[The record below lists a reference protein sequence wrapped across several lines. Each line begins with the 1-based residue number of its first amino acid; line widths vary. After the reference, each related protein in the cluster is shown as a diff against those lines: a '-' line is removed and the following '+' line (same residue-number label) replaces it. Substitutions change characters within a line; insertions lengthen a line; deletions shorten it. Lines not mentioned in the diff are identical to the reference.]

1 MKSSSRRHAFAG
13 SAPDHS
19 GRKGKDLGSWVASL
33 KSGLALAAGSLAL
46 LQVFPVKAQETEVPP
61 GPITVIIPTAVGGN
75 PDIVTRVIGNAIA
88 DSLGRPILVEPKLG
102 AAGLVA
108 AQYVAKARPDG
119 QTLLLVTGAHPI
131 LPAIHK
137 NAGFDAVSDFAFI
150 STLTLFPFVIS
161 VRADH
166 PAQSFQDLIAL
177 SKQNPGKY
185 AFTSTGVGSTLH
197 LTGELINRA
206 FNVDWRHVPYKGGTT
221 ALGDVVSG
229 RVDISIETPAVAQ
242 SFVQG
247 GRIRPLAVSSAGAS
261 PLLPAVPGIGQFS
274 PGFDVN
280 SYLGVAAPARTPAAI
295 VRRLNRE
302 IVAAMGQELIR
313 QRLSVAGT
321 PHSSTPEEFTA
332 LVTRDFERWSKLVPS
347 LKLEQ

>member
-1 MKSSSRRHAFAG
+1 MKSG
-13 SAPDHS
+13 SEA
-19 GRKGKDLGSWVASL
+19 RQAVKA
-33 KSGLALAAGSLAL
+33 GLALAASFAAL
-46 LQVFPVKAQETEVPP
+46 LAFPAAAQESDVPP

-88 DSLGRPILVEPKLG
+88 DKLGRPILVEPRLG

-108 AQYVAKARPDG
+108 AQYVAKAKPDG

-131 LPAIHK
+131 LPTIHK
-137 NAGFDAVSDFAFI
+137 SAGFDAVSDFAFI
-150 STLTLFPFVIS
+150 STLTMFPFVIS

-166 PAQSFQDLIAL
+166 PARSFQDLIGL
-177 SKQNPGKY
+177 SKQNPGKF

-221 ALGDVVSG
+221 ALGDVVTG
-229 RVDISIETPAVAQ
+229 RVDVSIETPAVAQ
-242 SFVQG
+242 AFIKSG
-247 GRIRPLAVSSAGAS
+247 KIRPLAVSSAGAS
-261 PLLPAVPGIGQFS
+261 PLLPAVHGVGQFS
-274 PGFDVN
+274 SGFDVN
-280 SYLGVAAPARTPAAI
+280 SYLGVAAPARTPSAI
-295 VRRLNRE
+295 VKRLNRE
-302 IVAAMGQELIR
+302 IVAAMEQEAIK

-321 PHSSTPEEFTA
+321 PRSSTPEEFTA
-332 LVTRDFERWSKLVPS
+332 LVSRDFDRWRKLVPT

>member
-1 MKSSSRRHAFAG
+1 MEGKWGTDYTGCGLIHPRRDG
-13 SAPDHS
+13 ELT
-19 GRKGKDLGSWVASL
+19 GRWAASM
-33 KSGLALAAGSLAL
+33 KSGLALAAVSLAL
-46 LQVFPVKAQETEVPP
+46 LQAFPVQAQEADVPP

-108 AQYVAKARPDG
+108 AQYVAKAKPDG

-131 LPAIHK
+131 LPSIHK
-137 NAGFDAVSDFAFI
+137 SAGFDAVSDFAFI
-150 STLTLFPFVIS
+150 STITLFPFVIS

-166 PAQSFQDLIAL
+166 PAKSFQELIGL
-177 SKQNPGKY
+177 SKQNPGRY

-221 ALGDVVSG
+221 ALGDVISG

-242 SFVQG
+242 AFVKG
-247 GRIRPLAVSSAGAS
+247 GKVRPLAVSSAGPS
-261 PLLPAVPGIGQFS
+261 PLLPAVPGVGQFS

-280 SYLGVAAPARTPAAI
+280 SYLGVAAPAKTPAAI
-295 VRRLNRE
+295 IRRLNRE
-302 IVAAMGQELIR
+302 IVAAMEQDLIK

-321 PHSSTPEEFTA
+321 PRSSTPEEFTA
-332 LVTRDFERWSKLVPS
+332 LVSRDFDRWRKLVPT